1 MKSERVLETKTNELR
16 KGRFQTEEEQT
27 LNRGRADFEQ
37 RKSRLQTNRAARGQ
51 RESQISD

>member
-1 MKSERVLETKTNELR
+1 MKSERDLETKTNELR

-37 RKSRLQTNRAARGQ
+37 RKSRLRT
-51 RESQISD
+51 EEEQISD

>member
-27 LNRGRADFEQ
+27 SNRGRADFSLTEQ
-37 RKSRLQTNRAARGQ
+37 PEDRGKVT
-51 RESQISD
+51 EDQISD

>member
-27 LNRGRADFEQ
+27 SNRGRADFEQ
-37 RKSRLQTNRAARGQ
+37 RKSRFQTNRAARGQ